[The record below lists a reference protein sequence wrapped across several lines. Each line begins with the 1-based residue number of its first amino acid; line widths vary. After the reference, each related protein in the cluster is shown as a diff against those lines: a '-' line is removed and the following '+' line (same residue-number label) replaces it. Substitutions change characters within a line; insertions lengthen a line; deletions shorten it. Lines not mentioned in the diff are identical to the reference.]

1 MNRSLT
7 KIVCTIGPASGD
19 KETLLKMYEAG
30 MSVARLNFSHGTP
43 EQHLEFIKN
52 IRETEKNVAGFIGIL
67 GDLQGPKIRI
77 GKLKEEQYYLKS
89 GDTLKITVKDIVGTK
104 EIVSTTY
111 KHLVKDVSIG
121 DIILIDDGN
130 LRLKVINKTQDT
142 VECKV
147 LNNAVIKPHKGINIP
162 GVELSTPSIT
172 EKDIEYIKF
181 AVENDLDFLAVSF
194 VRKPEDILLV
204 KQHLKGSPIKVIAK
218 IERPEALECIEE
230 IVEVSDGVM
239 VARGDLGIEIPLERV
254 PFEQKRIISIPN
266 AKNKFV
272 ITATQM
278 LESMIEHPTPTRAEI
293 TDIANAILDGTDAI
307 MLSGETSAGKYPV
320 LAVETMARVAKTAE
334 KHIKPISINDILQE
348 KLKERSDFAISFSA
362 AAISHLLDVK
372 YIVAFTK
379 SGHTALLISKQKPAT
394 KILTFTTE
402 TKVARQC
409 AAYRGVV
416 PILSDEVN
424 SLDDIFEFLS
434 PYLKNTGFAE
444 SGDKVVLTMGI
455 PFGQPGTTNLLHVMT
470 IK

>member
-1 MNRSLT
+1 MSKSLT

-19 KETLLKMYEAG
+19 RETLIKLYEAG
-30 MSVARLNFSHGTP
+30 MSVARLNFSHGDKK
-43 EQHLEFIKN
+43 QHLKFIEN
-52 IRETEKNVAGFIGIL
+52 IRETEKAVAGFIGIL

-77 GKLKEEQYYLKS
+77 GNLKDPQYNLKT
-89 GDTLKITVKDIVGTK
+89 GDILKITVKEITGTK

-130 LRLKVINKTQDT
+130 LRLKVTDKDKDT
-142 VECKV
+142 ITCRV
-147 LNNAVIKPHKGINIP
+147 LNSAVLKPHKGINIP

-172 EKDIEYIKF
+172 EKDIEFIEF
-181 AVENDLDFLAVSF
+181 AKENNLDFLAVSF

-204 KQHLKGSPIKVIAK
+204 KQHLKGAPIKVIAK

-230 IVEVSDGVM
+230 IIEVADGVM

-254 PFEQKRIISIPN
+254 PFEQKRIISIAN

-320 LAVETMARVAKTAE
+320 LAVETMSRVAKTAE
-334 KHIKPISINDILQE
+334 KHLKPVLLNEIMQE
-348 KLKERSDFAISFSA
+348 RLKEKSDFAISFSA
-362 AAISHLLDVK
+362 AAISYLLDVK
-372 YIVAFTK
+372 HIVAFTK
-379 SGHTALLISKQKPAT
+379 SGHTALLISKQKPST
-394 KILTFTTE
+394 KILTFTTDIR
-402 TKVARQC
+402 VARQC
-409 AAYRGVV
+409 SAYRGVFPV
-416 PILSDEVN
+416 LSKEIN
-424 SLDDIFEFLS
+424 SIDDIFAFLS
-434 PYLKNTGFAE
+434 PYLKNSGLAE
-444 SGDKVVLTMGI
+444 SGDKIVLTMGI

-470 IK
+470 VT